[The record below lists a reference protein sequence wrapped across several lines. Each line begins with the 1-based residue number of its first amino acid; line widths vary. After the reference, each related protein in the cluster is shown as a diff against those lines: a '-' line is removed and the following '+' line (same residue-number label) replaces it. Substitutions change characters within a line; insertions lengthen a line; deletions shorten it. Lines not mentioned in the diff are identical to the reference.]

1 MCDERE
7 RLIGYVYDECDP
19 AERRVIEEH
28 LEDCGTC
35 RAEIGGLRGVRQDL
49 LAWDVPP
56 HEAVWRPLVPA
67 PVVPWYRQVPAW
79 AMAAAA
85 GVMFLVGATG
95 GVVTH
100 ALVPHQ
106 GATIAAAP
114 LPFQTMQAG
123 VTESQLSE
131 VEQRVVQMM
140 RDELSKREVVARGTS
155 AEARVVP
162 AMSTGLTADQLN
174 TILGASRQEQWELV
188 RDAQNEW
195 IRRSTQINSQ
205 INWLKGEVSSL
216 KEAVNLQNG
225 GGR

>member
-85 GVMFLVGATG
+85 GVMFLVGAAG

-100 ALVPHQ
+100 ALVPHDR
-106 GATIAAAP
+106 ATVVTATP
-114 LPFQTMQAG
+114 TQTIPAG
-123 VTESQLSE
+123 VTAGQLTE
-131 VEQRVVQMM
+131 VEQRMVQMM
-140 RDELSKREVVARGTS
+140 RDELSKREVAVRGGPTPQ
-155 AEARVVP
+155 VVP
-162 AMSTGLTADQLN
+162 ASFGAALTPVRVNEL
-174 TILGASRQEQWELV
+174 IGASEQRQWETM
-188 RDAQNEW
+188 RDVQNDFLK
-195 IRRSTQINSQ
+195 QI
-205 INWLKGEVSSL
+205 SSL
-216 KEAVNLQNG
+216 KREVSGLKNEVVLMQSG